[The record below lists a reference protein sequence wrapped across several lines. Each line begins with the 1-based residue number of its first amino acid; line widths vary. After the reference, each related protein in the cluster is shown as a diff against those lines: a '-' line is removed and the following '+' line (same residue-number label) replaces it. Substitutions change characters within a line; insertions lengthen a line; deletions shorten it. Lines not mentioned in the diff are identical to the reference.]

1 MIASKHIKLHTMK
14 SENDEKTYL
23 EEYGD
28 TLLKRKGISKT
39 EFAERMGVK
48 KQNVYA
54 LLATKNILLLKK
66 AAQVLG
72 IPLETLIG
80 GNENPALSINGFV
93 EVNER
98 MFRIKSKEDYL
109 NVLRVIEETEQGEL
123 N

>member
-1 MIASKHIKLHTMK
+1 MK